1 LIRVSVLYPSGE
13 TTTFDHEYYEQ
24 THIPWVIELVGD
36 ALKGVQVDRGIG
48 GGSPG
53 SPAPYI
59 CIAHLVFESVDDFES
74 AMGPHIPEFSA
85 DQVNYTNVAPALQI
99 SEIAR

>member
-1 LIRVSVLYPSGE
+1 LYPSGE

-24 THIPWVIELVGD
+24 THIPRVIELVGG
-36 ALKGVQVDRGIG
+36 ALKGIEVDRGIA

-59 CIAHLVFESVDDFES
+59 CVAHLLFESVDDFEA
-74 AMGPHIPEFSA
+74 AMGPHMPELSG
-85 DQVNYTNVAPALQI
+85 DQVNYTNVVPALQI